1 MTLNVDG
8 KRRAVFLD
16 RDDTVN
22 RDVSYLRS
30 ADQLEL
36 LPGVIEALQ
45 LLGDAGFL
53 RIIVTNQSAVARGI
67 ITIEKLGEIHEALV
81 AMIRNGGADIDAIYF
96 CPHFLEGS
104 IDEYT
109 IKCDCRKP
117 MPGMLLR
124 AAEEFN
130 IDLRRSFMVGD
141 RPADIEAGKRAGCS
155 CFFITS
161 GIDTDLAGL
170 PPGQQPDFVV
180 DSLLAAAKI
189 ITDTDD

>member
-36 LPGVIEALQ
+36 LPGVTEALR

-67 ITIEKLGEIHEALV
+67 ITIEQLGEIHAALA
-81 AMIRNGGADIDAIYF
+81 AMIRNAGADIDAIYF

-104 IDEYT
+104 IEEYA

-117 MPGMLLR
+117 LPGMLLR
-124 AAEEFN
+124 AAEYLN
-130 IDLRRSFMVGD
+130 IDLRTSFMVGD
-141 RPADIEAGKRAGCS
+141 RPGDIEAGNRAGCS
-155 CFFITS
+155 CFLITN
-161 GIDTDLAGL
+161 DTDPAGL
-170 PPGQQPDFVV
+170 PPERQPDFVV
-180 DSLLAAAKI
+180 DSLLAAARI
-189 ITDTDD
+189 ITETDD